1 MAASITSLNRASLLR
16 SRRRKLSIL
25 HRAISNRFRRI
36 QVLPLVAR
44 HITSAA
50 LLLLFLTGG
59 LYVTSLQLGRLLLLD
74 EVGYGDSYILYD
86 VHHFNKTGVTYRDPS
101 QPPYLPA
108 QYSPLVY
115 RLYALPSQ
123 LTSENIFLGPRL
135 TALAAFSLC
144 IAMVLSI
151 VRVLIPVRA
160 AWWWGLL
167 MAISITSLE
176 NWPVQL
182 RGDFPGIFF
191 GLAAIRLLLVRSRH
205 AVLAAGLCA
214 GFATQFKFTYVA
226 ALVAGTLWLLS
237 YKRWK
242 EFAVFVAAGVSTSL
256 GLYIFF
262 WLREP
267 RMISQMTA
275 LAPGIRDI
283 PGWVQLLS
291 RAIREPVVLLALPAL
306 PLIVLRPWPRWRLLL
321 LFILVSFGVAGLTDL
336 HAGGDINYFHEGLLA
351 LTPLAVLG
359 AWRLIIWSRER
370 FAIAVFLTGLILLH
384 FWLVDLRHVVE
395 ARSKFIPW
403 QVAAQNGVF
412 RGIENVLRGQHIFS
426 TIPRMALLDPEPAL
440 MEPYLLSYM
449 QQLGKVNP
457 QPIVERIRSGEFDLV
472 ITAQRDDS
480 WRGVSKIGP
489 DLGSAIV
496 AAYAPHCTLA
506 GSIFYLPRQRPESA
520 SLLLKLQQAGCMPY
534 HQPTTPSW

>member
-1 MAASITSLNRASLLR
+1 MAPSITSLNRAAFLR
-16 SRRRKLSIL
+16 SRGRKLSIL
-25 HRAISNRFRRI
+25 HLATSTRSRRI
-36 QVLPLVAR
+36 GVSPRVAR

-59 LYVTSLQLGRLLLLD
+59 LYVISLQLGHLLLLD
-74 EVGYGDSYILYD
+74 EAGYGDSYILYD
-86 VHHFNKTGVTYRDPS
+86 VHHFDKTGVTYRDLS

-115 RLYALPSQ
+115 RLYALPSR
-123 LTSENIFLGPRL
+123 LTSESIFLGPRL
-135 TALAAFSLC
+135 MALAAFSLC

-151 VRVLIPVRA
+151 VRALIPVRA
-160 AWWWGLL
+160 ALWWGLL
-167 MAISITSLE
+167 VAISITSLE

-191 GLAAIRLLLVRSRH
+191 GLAAIRLLLVRSRY

-214 GFATQFKFTYVA
+214 GLATQFKFTYVA
-226 ALVAGTLWLLS
+226 ALVAGSLWLLF
-237 YKRWK
+237 YKRWR

-256 GLYIFF
+256 GLYILF

-275 LAPGIRDI
+275 VAPGIREI
-283 PGWVQLLS
+283 TGWVQLLS

-306 PLIVLRPWPRWRLLL
+306 PLIVLRRWPRWRLLL

-336 HAGGDINYFHEGLLA
+336 QAGGNINYFHEGLLA

-359 AWRLIIWSRER
+359 AWRLMIWSRER
-370 FAIAVFLTGLILLH
+370 LAIAVFLTGLILLH
-384 FWLVDLRHVVE
+384 FWLADAQHMVG
-395 ARSKFIPW
+395 ARSKFVPS
-403 QVAAQNGVF
+403 QVEAQNELF
-412 RGIENVLRGQHIFS
+412 RRIENALRGQHIFS
-426 TIPRMALLDPEPAL
+426 TIPRVALLDAQPAL

-449 QQLGKVNP
+449 QRLGKVNP
-457 QPIVERIRSGEFDLV
+457 QPIVDRIRSGEFDVV
-472 ITAQRDDS
+472 ITAQNGDS
-480 WRGVSKIGP
+480 WRGVSKIAP

-496 AAYAPHCTLA
+496 AAYTPHCTLA
-506 GSIFYLPRQRPESA
+506 DRIFYLPRQRREHA

-534 HQPTTPSW
+534 HQTTTPSW

>member
-1 MAASITSLNRASLLR
+1 MAPSITSLNRAAFLR
-16 SRRRKLSIL
+16 SRGRKLSIL
-25 HRAISNRFRRI
+25 HLATSTRSRRI
-36 QVLPLVAR
+36 GVSPRVAR

-59 LYVTSLQLGRLLLLD
+59 LYVTSLQLGHLLLLD
-74 EVGYGDSYILYD
+74 EAGYGDSYILYD
-86 VHHFNKTGVTYRDPS
+86 VHHFDKTGVTYRDLS

-115 RLYALPSQ
+115 RLYALPSR

-135 TALAAFSLC
+135 MALAAFSLC

-151 VRVLIPVRA
+151 VRTLIPVRA

-167 MAISITSLE
+167 VAISITSLE

-191 GLAAIRLLLVRSRH
+191 GLAAIRLLLVRSRY

-214 GFATQFKFTYVA
+214 GLATQFKFTYVA
-226 ALVAGTLWLLS
+226 ALVAGSLWLLF
-237 YKRWK
+237 YKRWR

-256 GLYIFF
+256 GLYILF

-275 LAPGIRDI
+275 VAPGIRDI
-283 PGWVQLLS
+283 TGWVQLLS

-306 PLIVLRPWPRWRLLL
+306 PLIVLRRWPRWRLLL

-336 HAGGDINYFHEGLLA
+336 QAGGNINYFHEGLLA

-359 AWRLIIWSRER
+359 AWRLMIWSRER
-370 FAIAVFLTGLILLH
+370 LAIAVFLTGLILLH
-384 FWLVDLRHVVE
+384 FWLVDALHMVG
-395 ARSKFIPW
+395 ARSKFVPS
-403 QVAAQNGVF
+403 QVEAQNELF
-412 RGIENVLRGQHIFS
+412 RRIENALRGQHIFS
-426 TIPRMALLDPEPAL
+426 TIPRMALLDAQPAL

-449 QQLGKVNP
+449 QRLGKVNP
-457 QPIVERIRSGEFDLV
+457 QPIVDRIRSGEFDVV
-472 ITAQRDDS
+472 ITAQNGDS
-480 WRGVSKIGP
+480 WRGVSKIAP

-496 AAYAPHCTLA
+496 AAYTPHCTLA
-506 GSIFYLPRQRPESA
+506 DRIFYLPRQRREHA

-534 HQPTTPSW
+534 HQTTTPSW